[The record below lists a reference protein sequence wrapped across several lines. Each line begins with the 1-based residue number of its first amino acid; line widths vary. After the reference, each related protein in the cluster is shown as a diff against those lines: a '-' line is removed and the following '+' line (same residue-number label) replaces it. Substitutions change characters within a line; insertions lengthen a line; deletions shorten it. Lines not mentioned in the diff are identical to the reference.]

1 MAVWQADAVFV
12 GTVIDRVEE
21 PVGGSMTWTV
31 YNVSVNQRLHG
42 QVGSSVITVGGYRPS
57 AEEIEASKSAAGP
70 SHVISS
76 CDYDFTLGR
85 QYIIYAHKTADGRYT
100 TSACSGT
107 KPLQAA
113 SEDLDYIAGL
123 SGAEPTGRV
132 YGRID
137 RMVVDSAKPDLYQTV
152 PASGVTVALTS
163 TSSRL
168 TATTD
173 SEGKLDVRVPPGNY
187 TIAPVVPET
196 VRVYG
201 NLSPASVPAR
211 GCAPVYFSLIANGR
225 IEGRVVRA
233 DGTPASD
240 ASVDVVP
247 ADLPPGE
254 PPPNSTVSP
263 SRHTDKDGRFSI
275 DAILPG
281 RYVIAV
287 NVRFGPRLSA
297 PYLTTYFPHGAR
309 QDARIVEI
317 GEGERKTGFRILV
330 NPLRETT
337 ISGTVVLDDDRPV
350 AEASVFA
357 NAVDHRDM
365 IVASSKT
372 DSSGAF
378 ELRLLAGVTYRIRA
392 GVRTDNTFRPTET
405 VVFVGERLVGLRLRI
420 AR

>member
-1 MAVWQADAVFV
+1 
-12 GTVIDRVEE
+12 
-21 PVGGSMTWTV
+21 
-31 YNVSVNQRLHG
+31 
-42 QVGSSVITVGGYRPS
+42 
-57 AEEIEASKSAAGP
+57 
-70 SHVISS
+70 
-76 CDYDFTLGR
+76 
-85 QYIIYAHKTADGRYT
+85 
-100 TSACSGT
+100 
-107 KPLQAA
+107 
-113 SEDLDYIAGL
+113 
-123 SGAEPTGRV
+123 
-132 YGRID
+132 
-137 RMVVDSAKPDLYQTV
+137 
-152 PASGVTVALTS
+152 
-163 TSSRL
+163 
-168 TATTD
+168 
-173 SEGKLDVRVPPGNY
+173 
-187 TIAPVVPET
+187 
-196 VRVYG
+196 
-201 NLSPASVPAR
+201 
-211 GCAPVYFSLIANGR
+211 VYFSLIANGR

-317 GEGERKTGFRILV
+317 GEGERKTGFTILV